1 MEYMRVRSI
10 TFAWIIFVTD
20 LKMYSLHAFELHPIL
35 YWLTLLMLRIYKF
48 YQFPKLK
55 HCNTK

>member
-20 LKMYSLHAFELHPIL
+20 LKMYG
-35 YWLTLLMLRIYKF
+35 
-48 YQFPKLK
+48 
-55 HCNTK
+55 TKVYINH